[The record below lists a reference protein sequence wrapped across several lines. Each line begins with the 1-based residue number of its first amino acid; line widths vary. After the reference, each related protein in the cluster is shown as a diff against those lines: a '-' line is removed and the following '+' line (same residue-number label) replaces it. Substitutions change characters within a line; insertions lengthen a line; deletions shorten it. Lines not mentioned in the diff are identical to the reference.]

1 MGNATSM
8 NDSVKW
14 RRCLIRAV
22 QCAGALAVTAVMV
35 FPLYWMIIS
44 SFKPTSELTQAEP
57 TFWPRTV
64 TLEAYRLVT
73 KNYPI
78 FRYLLNTLIVT
89 LGIVGIQTFFGILAA
104 CSFSKGQYRGKNILF
119 VFVLGALMIPIQ
131 VTFVPIYVMLSR
143 ISWLNTYMGL
153 IVPESLSAYTIFLLR
168 QSFMTVDDSYI
179 EAGKID
185 GMGIIRVI
193 FRILVPM
200 CKPTVVTMVILSF
213 INGWNAYFWPKMII
227 TRDEMRTIA
236 LGIAEIRN
244 SFLSMEVL
252 NMNQIMAASCI
263 SVLPILIL
271 FLVFQK
277 YILSGFSK
285 AAMK

>member
-1 MGNATSM
+1 
-8 NDSVKW
+8 
-14 RRCLIRAV
+14 
-22 QCAGALAVTAVMV
+22 
-35 FPLYWMIIS
+35 
-44 SFKPTSELTQAEP
+44 
-57 TFWPRTV
+57 
-64 TLEAYRLVT
+64 
-73 KNYPI
+73 
-78 FRYLLNTLIVT
+78 
-89 LGIVGIQTFFGILAA
+89 
-104 CSFSKGQYRGKNILF
+104 
-119 VFVLGALMIPIQ
+119 
-131 VTFVPIYVMLSR
+131 
-143 ISWLNTYMGL
+143 
-153 IVPESLSAYTIFLLR
+153 
-168 QSFMTVDDSYI
+168 
-179 EAGKID
+179 
-185 GMGIIRVI
+185 MGIIRVI

>member
-1 MGNATSM
+1 MASTTKFNE
-8 NDSVKW
+8 SVK
-14 RRCLIRAV
+14 RRRRFYRSLQYI
-22 QCAGALAVTAVMV
+22 GALAVTLIMV
-35 FPLYWMIIS
+35 FPLYWMVIS
-44 SFKPTSELTQAEP
+44 SVKPTAELTQADP
-57 TFWPRTV
+57 TFWPHTI
-64 TLEAYRLVT
+64 TFEAYRLVT
-73 KNYPI
+73 QNYPL
-78 FRYLLNTLIVT
+78 FRYLFNTLIVT
-89 LGIVGIQTFFGILAA
+89 MGIVAIQTVFGILAA
-104 CSFSKGQYRGKNILF
+104 YSFSKGQYRGKNVLF
-119 VFVLGALMIPIQ
+119 IFVLGALMIPIQ
-131 VTFVPIYVMLSR
+131 VTFVPIYVMLSK

-179 EAGKID
+179 EAGKVD
-185 GMGIIRVI
+185 GMGIFRVI
-193 FRILVPM
+193 FQVLVPM

-277 YILSGFSK
+277 YILTGFSK